1 MGYEVNLAN
10 LASGAG
16 ASGQYGNLTIAYPG
30 NQIYLRDSRG
40 SNASAQAAIQF
51 NSDGNLYID
60 SNVNA
65 QSGQASGY
73 IFRSQGN
80 QVMSL
85 NSTGFLTMKSEL
97 QLIGATSADGST
109 GNISSAGPKELFR
122 VGSSRLCTG
131 GIFTIAA
138 TRGNYVTSCTYS
150 WTSSHN
156 GGSYGTITQ
165 LSSTNYTQH
174 TVYLDID
181 GGGNAI
187 ISINWTGY
195 DPSFPMGYQVSILKM
210 CGSDVS
216 FSNQGTDWSTV
227 ASGYGRRIS
236 YTSLAN
242 GFKAENGA
250 FTGSLSKG
258 SGSFNIPHPLPQL
271 SESHRLVHSFV
282 EGPQADLIY
291 RGQVTLVNGTA
302 TVNIDQKAG
311 MTEGTFE
318 ALCRDVQC
326 FTSNETGWVPVRGSV
341 TGNILTIESQDSNS
355 TDTISWMVV
364 AERKDPHMYETA
376 WTDSEGRVIVEPS
389 STPPGPPTPPDQDLT
404 NNI

>member
-1 MGYEVNLAN
+1 MGYEVNLAGLAANISGVSPITLAVPLSGTSISGTTGSFSGLLTASNN
-10 LASGAG
+10 L
-16 ASGQYGNLTIAYPG
+16 
-30 NQIYLRDSRG
+30 
-40 SNASAQAAIQF
+40 
-51 NSDGNLYID
+51 
-60 SNVNA
+60 NV
-65 QSGQASGY
+65 
-73 IFRSQGN
+73 RSE
-80 QVMSL
+80 VS
-85 NSTGFLTMKSEL
+85 
-97 QLIGATSADGST
+97 LIGATSADGST

-122 VGSSRLCTG
+122 LGSSRLCTS

-156 GGSYGTITQ
+156 GGSYGTVTQ

-174 TVYLDID
+174 TVYLDINSSGD
-181 GGGNAI
+181 AI
-187 ISINWTGY
+187 LSINWTGY
-195 DPSFPMGYQVSILKM
+195 DSSFPMGYQVSILKM
-210 CGSDVS
+210 CGGDIS
-216 FSNQGTDWSTV
+216 FASQGTDWSTV
-227 ASGYGRRIS
+227 ATNYSRRIS

-291 RGQVTLVNGTA
+291 RGQVDLVNGSA

-326 FTSNETGWVPVRGSV
+326 FTSNETGWGSVRGKV
-341 TGNILTIESQDSNS
+341 VGNILTIESQDTQS

-364 AERKDPHMYETA
+364 GERKDPHMYETA

-389 STPPGPPTPPDQDLT
+389 SIPPGPPTPPDQDLT